1 MFFNDLGDKM
11 CVLFCGLS
19 HEQAHAWKAYTQ
31 LTLGK
36 DVRVIIII
44 DIRTTILVDPCA
56 DLQRAYS
63 HLF

>member
-1 MFFNDLGDKM
+1 M
-11 CVLFCGLS
+11 LFCGLS
-19 HEQAHAWKAYTQ
+19 HEQAHAWILEGLYTA
-31 LTLGK
+31 LLILGK

-44 DIRTTILVDPCA
+44 SILVDPCA